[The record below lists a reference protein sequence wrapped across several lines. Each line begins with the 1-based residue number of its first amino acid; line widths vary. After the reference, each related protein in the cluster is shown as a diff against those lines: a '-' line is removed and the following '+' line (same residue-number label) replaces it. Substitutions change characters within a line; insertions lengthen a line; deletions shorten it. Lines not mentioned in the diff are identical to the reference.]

1 MKKNKKAF
9 LTALCLALL
18 FVFAPCAHDIYAAS
32 EIPAGQEDREEAG
45 AEDFGMTPGASE
57 EIPGASEAEKEIP
70 GASEAEEEIPGASE
84 AEKEIPG
91 ASEAEEGE
99 RPGREAGAG
108 ETAESAGIWQEAS
121 DFLREN
127 LTPLLSAASLAAVA
141 AATVFAKRG
150 LMPRL
155 SRAAA
160 SVLRSGQ
167 GLAEQVSRYEE
178 EARGRLE
185 KLEKRFEE
193 AAASLPSPDLFREAT
208 QILESARVTAETARQ
223 RLTEALTGQSQLLYE
238 LLMSA
243 DLPQYEKERIGE
255 EYNRIRR
262 LTEGEERNA

>member
-57 EIPGASEAEKEIP
+57 EIPDE
-70 GASEAEEEIPGASE
+70 SEAEEEIPGASE

>member
-45 AEDFGMTPGASE
+45 AEDFGMTPGVS
-57 EIPGASEAEKEIP
+57 
-70 GASEAEEEIPGASE
+70 EEIPGASE

>member
-9 LTALCLALL
+9 LAALCLALL

-70 GASEAEEEIPGASE
+70 GASEAEE
-84 AEKEIPG
+84 
-91 ASEAEEGE
+91 GE
-99 RPGREAGAG
+99 RSGREAGAG

-155 SRAAA
+155 SRAVA

-185 KLEKRFEE
+185 QLEKRFEE